1 METEMTSKEKAALME
16 KYQRERLEYW
26 KRRNPPP
33 PPAVPAESPEAPADE
48 EEIKNP
54 AKQRKR

>member
-1 METEMTSKEKAALME
+1 MTSKEKAEAVME

-33 PPAVPAESPEAPADE
+33 PPAVPAENPEAPVDE
-48 EEIKNP
+48 EEIKNS